1 MFLYLSGFAV
11 NINTVAFPDQNEE
24 SDYEFGY
31 FKSQM
36 RKALKGNE

>member
-1 MFLYLSGFAV
+1 MFLYLSGSAV
-11 NINTVAFPDQNEE
+11 NINTVAFADQNEE